1 MMVKAALNL
10 CENPYTVH
18 RMAVRF
24 PILYITEPDAE
35 AAVLSSGVLAYLVGA
50 MPQAR
55 FTVIGSPETAPLF
68 ADLPKLDR
76 LLVLDKDG
84 PLEWI
89 ALWNQVR
96 ETKWGLVVDMRGS
109 SLSGKLQRG
118 KRAVRGKPTPGLH
131 AVEQAAKV
139 LQLDEVP
146 APRLFVSEE
155 TRKAADALV
164 KPDGKP
170 ILAVGPGTDWIGKC
184 WPAERYSKIAAAFL
198 APDGPLAGGRLLIL
212 GEEADRDL
220 VHTIRLSVA
229 RNRVIEANGRLT
241 PLQAVAALS
250 HASLYIGA
258 DSLWTQLA
266 VAAGVPCVGVY
277 GPSDEAEVGPW
288 GGISVRGPRSLA
300 EYREL
305 DPRLNQAIQHMMD
318 LPAERVLKAARKM
331 LAERAV
337 TP

>member
-1 MMVKAALNL
+1 M
-10 CENPYTVH
+10 P
-18 RMAVRF
+18 VRF
-24 PILYITEPDAE
+24 PILYLTEPDAE
-35 AAVLSSGVLAYLVGA
+35 AAVLSSGVLAYLVEA

-55 FTVIGSPETAPLF
+55 FTVVGSPATAPLF
-68 ADLPKLDR
+68 ADTPRMDR
-76 LLVLDKDG
+76 LIVLEKDG
-84 PLEWI
+84 PLEWL
-89 ALWNQVR
+89 ALWNQLR

-109 SLSGKLQRG
+109 TLSGKLKRD
-118 KRAVRGKPTPGLH
+118 KRAVRGKAEPGLH
-131 AVEQAAKV
+131 AVEQAARV

-146 APRLFVSEE
+146 APRLFVSDE
-155 TRKAADALV
+155 TRKVADALI

-170 ILAVGPGTDWIGKC
+170 ILAVGPGTGWIGKC
-184 WPAERYSKIAAAFL
+184 WPAERYSKIAAALL

-212 GEEADRDL
+212 GDEADRDL

-258 DSLWTQLA
+258 DSIWTQLA
-266 VAAGVPCVGVY
+266 VAAGVPSIGVY
-277 GPSDEAEVGPW
+277 GPSDETTVGPW
-288 GGISVRGPRSLA
+288 KGVSVRGPRSLA

-331 LAERAV
+331 LAERVASS
-337 TP
+337 